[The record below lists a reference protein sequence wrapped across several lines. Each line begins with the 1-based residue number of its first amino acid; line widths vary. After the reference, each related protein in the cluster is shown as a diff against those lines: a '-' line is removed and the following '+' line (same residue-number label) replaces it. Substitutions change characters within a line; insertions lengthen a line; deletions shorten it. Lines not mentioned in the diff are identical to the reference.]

1 MMMIPILSNSCGMFN
16 IVTSLFL
23 FLFTILDRTKSS
35 LISVVE
41 SGLENVEYLYDDDI
55 LRLNIIPGA
64 DMSSPW
70 IVNRIPYFLFSL
82 LDLPDNHISLYTY
95 NKICPI
101 PKTYSNSIICLR
113 VMNQMIAFELT
124 LEDAPRA
131 PVNLDTRHAFR
142 GRANLVIVI
151 HHIVVILD

>member
-64 DMSSPW
+64 DMS
-70 IVNRIPYFLFSL
+70 
-82 LDLPDNHISLYTY
+82 
-95 NKICPI
+95 
-101 PKTYSNSIICLR
+101 
-113 VMNQMIAFELT
+113 
-124 LEDAPRA
+124 
-131 PVNLDTRHAFR
+131 
-142 GRANLVIVI
+142 
-151 HHIVVILD
+151 